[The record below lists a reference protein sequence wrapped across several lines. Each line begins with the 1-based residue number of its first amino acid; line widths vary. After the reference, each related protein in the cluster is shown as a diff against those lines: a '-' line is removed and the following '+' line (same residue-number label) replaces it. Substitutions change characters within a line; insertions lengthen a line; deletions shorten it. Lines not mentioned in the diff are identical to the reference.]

1 MSFWLTRD
9 SEENTFDMS
18 NWAWATILA
27 IAEVYGWEPLGT
39 VFDCWEEY
47 GFDGWSGTYMTNDC
61 QTVTSEDALNL
72 ASALSKSAA
81 DDFQKLVGTDLES
94 VLENKRGLASFVE
107 NVISYFKRGSFR
119 LG

>member
-18 NWAWATILA
+18 HRAWATTLA

-39 VFDCWEEY
+39 VFDWEEY
-47 GFDGWSGTYMTNDC
+47 GLDGWSGTYMLNQC

-72 ASALSKSAA
+72 ASALSKSVA
-81 DDFQKLVGTDLES
+81 DNFQKLVGTDLEY
-94 VLENKRGLASFVE
+94 VLENKKDSAGFVE
-107 NVISYFKRGSFR
+107 SVISYLKRGSFR